1 MAEISLPL
9 SIRTDGNDIEIV
21 NQLLLPHVVEFIP
34 IKTIEDAH
42 DAIKSMKVSSNHTIP
57 IQIHG

>member
-42 DAIKSMKVSSNHTIP
+42 DAIRSMKVSSNRTIP
-57 IQIHG
+57 IQIHS